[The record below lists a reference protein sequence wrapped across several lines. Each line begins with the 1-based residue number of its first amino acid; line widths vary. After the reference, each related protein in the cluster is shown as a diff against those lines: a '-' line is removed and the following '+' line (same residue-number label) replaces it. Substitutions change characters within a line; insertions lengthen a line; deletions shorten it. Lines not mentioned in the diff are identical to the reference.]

1 MGRAQA
7 QASPAIPPLPPA
19 QIRGSGAFPALQGMN
34 MMGMN
39 GTLVAPSV
47 CREPSPKREG
57 VSVYRGFIFTA
68 NSSAKIQER
77 QSERSPAPSWW
88 PCPGGANIPCSH
100 LPTHPREQRQTAPQR
115 LTFLLDSFPPPP
127 KAIWCFVYRESCHG
141 EPACKSAS
149 TTACIKLANSCP
161 KEPKKPWE
169 SQKNWRPLV
178 WSGTSHVESTV
189 PRCRGSHAGTAGG
202 DRAGTEPG
210 MAVGHQH
217 STEQPQCTAQAEL
230 RPSCSFC
237 SPLWT
242 SKSSPS

>member
-1 MGRAQA
+1 MLLHLCAE
-7 QASPAIPPLPPA
+7 SPA
-19 QIRGSGAFPALQGMN
+19 QRERGSLCTVGLFSQQIPVQKSRKGNL
-34 MMGMN
+34 
-39 GTLVAPSV
+39 
-47 CREPSPKREG
+47 
-57 VSVYRGFIFTA
+57 RG
-68 NSSAKIQER
+68 
-77 QSERSPAPSWW
+77 
-88 PCPGGANIPCSH
+88 H
-100 LPTHPREQRQTAPQR
+100 LHPRGGHAQEEPTFHVPTSPHIPESKDKQHHKQR

-149 TTACIKLANSCP
+149 TTACIKLANSWP

-178 WSGTSHVESTV
+178 WSGTPHVESTV

-210 MAVGHQH
+210 KAVGHQH